1 MDPII
6 TFDMSMLIGVLAIT
20 AGMWLTYGLGPALI
34 SLGVVVIVVTI
45 ISVILSMLTSG
56 GR

>member
-6 TFDMSMLIGVLAIT
+6 TFDMSMLIGVLSIT

-45 ISVILSMLTSG
+45 ISIVLSMLTSK